1 MYIDSRLRNLLW
13 NQRGYILTH
22 PPKSAGTSLRRSL
35 VPNSGFFTLNEV
47 LVTNLEGNAQAK
59 AEFEA
64 ILDRLQSH
72 VAMNRPWIMSIAH
85 QSFANGWHFDLP
97 QSATILINYRPT
109 SDRLLSWIRYY
120 SKIIDWTVDTSFEV
134 HRDGSLRYVN
144 PYRSFPGLNAEKD
157 RLSEGELRNPMDVE
171 KFLNIIQLK
180 LIAPRVRNQLR
191 TNLPELLAELLG
203 QGLFNYRDLF
213 PKTFLKS
220 NAFRHQTIVIPI
232 YKLGSFV
239 ENVFGAELLS
249 LNESKEIDIQMVTG
263 LEELEVRNITERLAK
278 PDQYTER
285 LLLTQSW
292 EH

>member
-1 MYIDSRLRNLLW
+1 MYIDSRFRNLLW
-13 NQRGYILTH
+13 NHRGYILAH

-47 LVTNLEGNAQAK
+47 LVPNLEGNAQAK

-72 VAMNRPWIMSIAH
+72 VAMNRPWIMAIGH

-97 QSATILINYRPT
+97 QSATILINYRST
-109 SDRLLSWIRYY
+109 SERLLSWIRYY

-144 PYRSFPGLNAEKD
+144 PYRSFPGSNAEED
-157 RLSEGELRNPMDVE
+157 RLSEGVLRNLKDVE
-171 KFLNIIQLK
+171 NFLSLIKLK
-180 LIAPRVRNQLR
+180 MIAPLVRNRLL
-191 TNLPELLAELLG
+191 TNLPDVITEMLAQG
-203 QGLFNYRDLF
+203 QFNYRDLF

-220 NAFRHQTIVIPI
+220 NAFLHQTIVIPI
-232 YKLGSFV
+232 HKLGSFV

-263 LEELEVRNITERLAK
+263 LEEHEVRNITERLAK
-278 PDQYTER
+278 PDQYAER

-292 EH
+292 DH

>member
-1 MYIDSRLRNLLW
+1 MW
-13 NQRGYILTH
+13 NHRGYILAH

-47 LVTNLEGNAQAK
+47 LVPNLEGNAQAK

-72 VAMNRPWIMSIAH
+72 VAMDRPWIMAIGH

-97 QSATILINYRPT
+97 QSATILINYRST
-109 SDRLLSWIRYY
+109 SERLLSWIRYY

-144 PYRSFPGLNAEKD
+144 PYRSFPGSNAEED
-157 RLSEGELRNPMDVE
+157 RLSEGVLRNLEDVE
-171 KFLNIIQLK
+171 NFLNRIQLK
-180 LIAPRVRNQLR
+180 LIAPLVRNRLL
-191 TNLPELLAELLG
+191 TNLPDVITEMLA
-203 QGLFNYRDLF
+203 QGHFNYRDLF

-220 NAFRHQTIVIPI
+220 NAFRPQTIVIPI

-263 LEELEVRNITERLAK
+263 LEEHEVRNITERLAK
-278 PDQYTER
+278 PDQYAER

-292 EH
+292 DH